1 MGDIARCSIER
12 EDLLYKLFGVNA
24 ELLIDHAW
32 GWEPVTM
39 DMIKAYRPE
48 TSSVSSGQV
57 LQSPY
62 TAAKARNVVLE
73 MADSLSLDLVDK
85 KLVTDQLVLT
95 VGYDTESLT
104 DRNIREKYQG
114 KVATDRYGRQVPVH
128 AHGTVN
134 MERPTSSETILMEK
148 AGGLFDRII
157 NPDLLVRRI
166 TLSANHLMRESDIQ
180 PNNKAVQLD
189 LFTDYEKLEKE
200 QKAEEEMLAKE
211 RRRQEAVLQIKKK
224 FGKNAILKGLNYADG
239 ATQSALTG
247 HDEAIAETARQ
258 TAPKRILSSDE
269 QEILSKRL
277 AYAISHI
284 GERPNLT
291 FTYFIPDML
300 KDGGK
305 YVKITGVI
313 LKYDELGR
321 TVILETNEIL
331 LIDNILSIS
340 GGIIEK
346 LQQE

>member
-1 MGDIARCSIER
+1 MRT
-12 EDLLYKLFGVNA
+12 
-24 ELLIDHAW
+24 
-32 GWEPVTM
+32 EP
-39 DMIKAYRPE
+39 P
-48 TSSVSSGQV
+48 
-57 LQSPY
+57 
-62 TAAKARNVVLE
+62 
-73 MADSLSLDLVDK
+73 
-85 KLVTDQLVLT
+85 
-95 VGYDTESLT
+95 
-104 DRNIREKYQG
+104 
-114 KVATDRYGRQVPVH
+114 
-128 AHGTVN
+128 
-134 MERPTSSETILMEK
+134 
-148 AGGLFDRII
+148 
-157 NPDLLVRRI
+157 
-166 TLSANHLMRESDIQ
+166 
-180 PNNKAVQLD
+180 
-189 LFTDYEKLEKE
+189 KE
-200 QKAEEEMLAKE
+200 
-211 RRRQEAVLQIKKK
+211 
-224 FGKNAILKGLNYADG
+224 NAIA
-239 ATQSALTG
+239 ALTG

-313 LKYDELGR
+313 RKYDELGR

>member
-1 MGDIARCSIER
+1 MSRYDDIIHLPHHVSKTRKSM
-12 EDLLYKLFGVNA
+12 
-24 ELLIDHAW
+24 
-32 GWEPVTM
+32 P
-39 DMIKAYRPE
+39 MINR
-48 TSSVSSGQV
+48 
-57 LQSPY
+57 
-62 TAAKARNVVLE
+62 AAQFAPF
-73 MADSLSLDLVDK
+73 A
-85 KLVTDQLVLT
+85 
-95 VGYDTESLT
+95 
-104 DRNIREKYQG
+104 
-114 KVATDRYGRQVPVH
+114 
-128 AHGTVN
+128 
-134 MERPTSSETILMEK
+134 
-148 AGGLFDRII
+148 
-157 NPDLLVRRI
+157 
-166 TLSANHLMRESDIQ
+166 
-180 PNNKAVQLD
+180 
-189 LFTDYEKLEKE
+189 
-200 QKAEEEMLAKE
+200 
-211 RRRQEAVLQIKKK
+211 
-224 FGKNAILKGLNYADG
+224 
-239 ATQSALTG
+239 ALTG

-313 LKYDELGR
+313 RKYDELGR